1 MVVERRVRVAPVV
14 CAWIDVDLHT
24 ADSRNL
30 VGQLVANK
38 LGDLV
43 SSFYGRLLVHGDRER
58 GLNRMPNPS
67 KSKVFDRLHARRRTS
82 DSLDLIRKRWVHGV
96 HQAAEHLLRR

>member
-1 MVVERRVRVAPVV
+1 MRVVPVV
-14 CAWIDVDLHT
+14 CARIDVDLHA
-24 ADSRNL
+24 ADSRDL

-58 GLNRMPNPS
+58 GLDRVPDPS
-67 KSKVFDRLHARRRTS
+67 KSKVFDRLHTRRRTS
-82 DSLDLIRKRWVHGV
+82 DSLDLIRKRWVHRI
-96 HQAAEHLLRR
+96 HQPAEHLLRG